1 MSDPNFKAEEAP
13 PPQPPRPQPRSQLE
27 QDEIFARQLA
37 QHYESQ
43 GGSGPQRP
51 RQQGSHQRQGEPERE
66 YSFFDGGPLPV
77 PYAPAVTANGTNC
90 RRPPRDPQEH

>member
-51 RQQGSHQRQGEPERE
+51 RQQGTRQRQGESERE
-66 YSFFDGGPLPV
+66 YSFFDGEPLYAPH
-77 PYAPAVTANGTNC
+77 APAVTANGINC
-90 RRPPRDPQEH
+90 RRPP